1 MLRAFIPTLAK
12 KDFFFLWTTFDG
24 YKPKNKTGNSTDKDR
39 KEK

>member
-1 MLRAFIPTLAK
+1 MLCAFIPTLAK
-12 KDFFFLWTTFDG
+12 KAFFSLDIFDG